1 MAWIQYWP
9 LLIAA
14 LSFWIFITIGVTRVI
29 TSRDWTLVWISFAIA
44 GVVCVQFYTILL
56 AEKTFFLQ
64 QALIR
69 ALLSAN

>member
-1 MAWIQYWP
+1 MDWMPYWP

-14 LSFWIFITIGVTRVI
+14 LSFWIFITIGVTRAI
-29 TSRDWTLVWISFAIA
+29 IWRDWTLAWMSFAIA

-56 AEKTFFLQ
+56 AERTLFLQ

-69 ALLSAN
+69 ALLSSN